1 MLRYQVFL
9 SYAFLWAAIWYQ
21 ALQSEEAIVEKS
33 PLSPEATKLLIQL
46 LPLWILVA
54 LAIYA
59 LTSILYGLATLGD
72 FPEAAVELEKEIRE
86 AKAAMKKRGI
96 PIVE

>member
-21 ALQSEEAIVEKS
+21 ALQSEDTIVDKS

-96 PIVE
+96 PVVE